1 MNCPFVKELSLCE
14 GIVLLI
20 GMVSPRPRSP
30 PPHQSSQS
38 VSVSLQSLLG
48 RRMAWK
54 GGGGWA
60 VDGEEGVGDTDHS
73 SCLAAA
79 SNFGRQTDLA
89 V

>member
-20 GMVSPRPRSP
+20 AMVFPRPRSP
-30 PPHQSSQS
+30 PPRQSSQN

-54 GGGGWA
+54 GGGGGA
-60 VDGEEGVGDTDHS
+60 VDGEEAGGGGGGVGRTLTIHR
-73 SCLAAA
+73 A
-79 SNFGRQTDLA
+79 
-89 V
+89 